1 MSLEKQME
9 AGADDRAR
17 ATTSATYMV
26 AILGGATT
34 ALALFCAFYGTLYI
48 TGHLP
53 PPPLTNN
60 VCADE
65 KLVFLR
71 QNPPVDP
78 NFLVLGSSVAW
89 RNIDSEVIAANWSDT
104 RPLNGGFCGLQID
117 QSAFIAGWMID
128 QWPSIRQVLLVVSPM
143 DYTRCMGSGQVFD
156 PDDARRFVLERQ
168 PMWSFYLRYFDPI
181 SLRRNIE
188 RQTRDREQDRILKID
203 RRITKYGD
211 GPLDTNE
218 NRGLF
223 YGAMPQADPNCF
235 AALRS
240 LANEMAEQDRRL
252 MVVATP
258 IHPRWKSQYDADG
271 AFTERF
277 SRDLQQA
284 LQGTG
289 AELWNADQA
298 GTLDASAFTDAIHV
312 RWSSAEILTKEILE
326 SFSVN

>member
-1 MSLEKQME
+1 ME

-17 ATTSATYMV
+17 ATTSATYLV

-34 ALALFCAFYGTLYI
+34 ALALFCAFYGTLYV

-89 RNIDSEVIAANWSDT
+89 RNIDSEVIAANLSDA
-104 RPLNGGFCGLQID
+104 RPLNGGFCGLQIN

-188 RQTRDREQDRILKID
+188 RQIRDREQDRASED
-203 RRITKYGD
+203 RSQNYQIRRRSARHKRESGTVLRRDATG
-211 GPLDTNE
+211 GPEL
-218 NRGLF
+218 L
-223 YGAMPQADPNCF
+223 CC
-235 AALRS
+235 AAF
-240 LANEMAEQDRRL
+240 
-252 MVVATP
+252 
-258 IHPRWKSQYDADG
+258 PR
-271 AFTERF
+271 ERN
-277 SRDLQQA
+277 
-284 LQGTG
+284 G
-289 AELWNADQA
+289 
-298 GTLDASAFTDAIHV
+298 
-312 RWSSAEILTKEILE
+312 
-326 SFSVN
+326 